1 MSEEGNSK
9 VQDPNESIKPRLD
22 PNQVPK
28 LVARLYGIQTGDIKS
43 LPSYDDLNFFF
54 RPATDHVDNKN
65 IPELNKAGYVLKF
78 GPYLVRLLT
87 YIPGSTFVQT
97 PYVPG
102 SFYNIG
108 KTVGKLHNAIA
119 DGFNHPFYENHRFLW
134 SLTEMTQLREFLFA
148 VKDANDLDVVTKVVG
163 AFERDIVPRYPE
175 FTPGVIHGDINA
187 YNTIVFEV
195 SGQEM
200 MPCDQRA
207 HDVTALIDW
216 SDVTKSY
223 FVFDIAIAIAY
234 FSIDCEENKLLDVGG
249 HILKGYT
256 KYRKLNEAE
265 IKSIPLLVCSRLC
278 QTLVFGAHTYTQQP
292 GNEYVLATAKK
303 GWPLLHKYWS
313 ADESKLLNK
322 WKMSEEGNSKVQDPN
337 ESIKPRLDPSQV
349 PKLVARLYGIQTGDI
364 KSLPSYDDLNFFFRP
379 ATDHVDNKNIPELN
393 KAGYVLKFG
402 PYLVRLLT
410 YIPGSTFVQT
420 PYVPGSFYNIGKTVG
435 KLHNAIADGFNH
447 PFYENHRFLW
457 SLTEM
462 TRLREFFSAIKDAN
476 DLDVVTKVVDGFE
489 RDIVPRYPEFT
500 TGVIHGD
507 INEQN
512 TIVSEVSGQEM
523 VPCDQRVHD
532 VTALLDWSDVTK
544 SYFVFDIAITI
555 AYCSIECE
563 ENKQLDVGGHILKG
577 YTKNRKLNEA
587 EFKSIPLLVCSR
599 LCQSLVLGA
608 HAYSQQPGNE
618 YLLTT
623 AKKGWPLL
631 HKYWSA
637 DESKLLNNWKA
648 IIEFN

>member
-1 MSEEGNSK
+1 
-9 VQDPNESIKPRLD
+9 
-22 PNQVPK
+22 
-28 LVARLYGIQTGDIKS
+28 
-43 LPSYDDLNFFF
+43 
-54 RPATDHVDNKN
+54 
-65 IPELNKAGYVLKF
+65 
-78 GPYLVRLLT
+78 
-87 YIPGSTFVQT
+87 
-97 PYVPG
+97 
-102 SFYNIG
+102 
-108 KTVGKLHNAIA
+108 
-119 DGFNHPFYENHRFLW
+119 
-134 SLTEMTQLREFLFA
+134 
-148 VKDANDLDVVTKVVG
+148 
-163 AFERDIVPRYPE
+163 
-175 FTPGVIHGDINA
+175 
-187 YNTIVFEV
+187 
-195 SGQEM
+195 
-200 MPCDQRA
+200 
-207 HDVTALIDW
+207 
-216 SDVTKSY
+216 
-223 FVFDIAIAIAY
+223 
-234 FSIDCEENKLLDVGG
+234 
-249 HILKGYT
+249 
-256 KYRKLNEAE
+256 
-265 IKSIPLLVCSRLC
+265 
-278 QTLVFGAHTYTQQP
+278 
-292 GNEYVLATAKK
+292 
-303 GWPLLHKYWS
+303 
-313 ADESKLLNK
+313 
-322 WKMSEEGNSKVQDPN
+322 MSEEGNSKVQDPN

-393 KAGYVLKFG
+393 KAGYVLKVMNSLQSASPEGIDASNALCAHVRERDIPTQEVMQNKDGQPYSLETFTNTDKDGASQQFG